1 MIMMQLVFRPLR
13 RAQAPDVTLNSGVV
27 KSATGGMPHRVY
39 VGRVTSGGDNQFVAE
54 RLDQVASL
62 LEAQRASVFRV
73 RAYQG
78 AARALRELP
87 RPIDELY
94 AAEGHAGLEAVPQVG
109 RSIAAFVEELLTT
122 GHASLLDRLE
132 GDLGGQALI
141 ASLPGMGPTLA
152 RRVHDVLGVETLEE
166 LELAAHDGRLERV
179 PGIGPR
185 RSRAVRDALA
195 ALLGR
200 RRNVRPGAEG
210 APLARPS
217 VALLLVLDAE
227 YRLRAER
234 DELPRIQ
241 PRRFNP
247 KAERWL
253 PIWHVDRDGFHF
265 TVMFSNT
272 VRAHELGRARDWVVI
287 VYDHDAHEGQHT
299 VVTELR
305 GPLAG
310 RRVVRG
316 RERECLEHYAA

>member
-1 MIMMQLVFRPLR
+1 M
-13 RAQAPDVTLNSGVV
+13 
-27 KSATGGMPHRVY
+27 KGGTSSIPQGVY
-39 VGRVTSGGDNQFVAE
+39 VGHVASSADNQFVAE
-54 RLDQVASL
+54 RLEQVAAL

-73 RAYQG
+73 RAYQAG
-78 AARALRELP
+78 ARTLRELP
-87 RPIDELY
+87 RPVGELY
-94 AAEGHAGLEAVPQVG
+94 AAEGHAGLEALPQVG
-109 RSIAAFVEELLTT
+109 RGIAAVVEELLTT
-122 GHASLLDRLE
+122 GHSSLLDRLQ

-152 RRVHDVLGVETLEE
+152 RRVHDVLGVETPEE
-166 LELAAHDGRLERV
+166 LELAAHDGTLERV

-195 ALLGR
+195 VLLGR
-200 RRNVRPGAEG
+200 RRSVRPGADG
-210 APLARPS
+210 APVLRPS
-217 VALLLVLDAE
+217 VALLLALDAE

-234 DELPRIQ
+234 DELPRIT

-265 TVMFSNT
+265 TVLFSNT
-272 VRAHELGRARDWVVI
+272 VRAHELGRTRDWVVI
-287 VYDHDAHEGQHT
+287 VYDHEAHEGQHT

-316 RERECLEHYAA
+316 REPECLKHYKT